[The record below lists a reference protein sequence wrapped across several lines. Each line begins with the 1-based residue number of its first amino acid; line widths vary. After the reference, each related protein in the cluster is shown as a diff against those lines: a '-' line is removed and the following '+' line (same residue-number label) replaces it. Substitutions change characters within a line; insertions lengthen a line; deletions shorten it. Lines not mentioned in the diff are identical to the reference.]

1 MNIQTRIFA
10 GILIV
15 VVIGFYALISW
26 ITEDIKPQ
34 FRKVTEEPLVD
45 ASRTLASVAAMT
57 VKEGK
62 VDVDLFRKA
71 FDDVYNR
78 PFKAKIYEFVKREV
92 DFRVYMTD
100 KKGMLIFDSRKRGE
114 EGKDYSQWNDVF
126 YTLKGEHGVRTT
138 REVPGDPGTSVMY
151 VASPITWDGDIVG
164 VLSVGNPS
172 KAANRFVE
180 GARNKIIIV
189 AIIVALAVIV
199 VGIPLSRMI
208 TSPIKSL
215 TTYARAVREGERI
228 DLPPLGKSEIK
239 ELGAAFE
246 EMRTALDGKQYVE
259 NYVQSLTHEVK
270 APLSAIQGA
279 VELLTED
286 MPPDQQARF
295 FKNIRTETDRIR
307 MIVDKLLL
315 LASIESK
322 KSIHD
327 VENLNMG
334 EIIEDIEK
342 SLAPLLHEKKLVL
355 EIKGDKK
362 GSFEGDP
369 FLVRQAVVNLI
380 KNAIDFSPAGEKIE
394 MEISESS
401 DAGSII
407 LTVSDKGS
415 GIPDYAL
422 NKVYER
428 FYSLKRPDSGK
439 KSSGLGLSLVKE
451 VTLLHHG
458 KIELRNGEKRG
469 AVAKLTLPVRFSRA
483 V

>member
-1 MNIQTRIFA
+1 M
-10 GILIV
+10 IV
-15 VVIGFYALISW
+15 VVIGFYSLIYW

-45 ASRTLASVAAMT
+45 ASRILASIAAMT

-62 VDVDLFRKA
+62 IDVDLFRKA
-71 FDDVYNR
+71 FNEVYSQ
-78 PFKAKIYEFVKREV
+78 PFEARIYEFVKSEV

-100 KKGMLIFDSRKRGE
+100 KKGKVIFDSRSKEE
-114 EGKDYSQWNDVF
+114 EGKDYSLWNDVF
-126 YTLKGEHGVRTT
+126 YTLKGQHGVRTT
-138 REVPGDPGTSVMY
+138 REVPGDPATSVMY
-151 VASPITWDGDIVG
+151 VASPVMSDGEIVG

-172 KAANRFVE
+172 KVANRFVE
-180 GARNKIIIV
+180 GARQKIIISG
-189 AIIVALAVIV
+189 IIVALAVIA

-215 TTYARAVREGERI
+215 TSYARAVREGERI
-228 DLPPLGKSEIK
+228 DLPKLGKSEIK

-259 NYVQSLTHEVK
+259 NYVQALTHEIK

-279 VELLTED
+279 AELLDEE
-286 MPPDQQARF
+286 MPLRQQTRF

-327 VENLNMG
+327 VETLSMRV
-334 EIIEDIEK
+334 IIKDIEK
-342 SLAPLLHEKKLVL
+342 SLVPLLHEKKLVL
-355 EIKGDKK
+355 ETGGDKE
-362 GSFEGDP
+362 GTFEGDP

-380 KNAIDFSPAGEKIE
+380 KNAIDFSPAGEKITL
-394 MEISESS
+394 EIAESS
-401 DAGSII
+401 DADLMV
-407 LTVSDKGS
+407 LTVSDKGP
-415 GIPDYAL
+415 GIPHYAL
-422 NKVYER
+422 DKVYER

-451 VTLLHHG
+451 VALLHHG
-458 KIELRNGEKRG
+458 KIELRNKEEGG
-469 AVAKLTLPVRFSRA
+469 AIATLTLPVRFSRR
-483 V
+483 VG